1 MPYDVN
7 GNYVDDC
14 PACSSGGN
22 MCKGMEDQV
31 EERDG
36 ICFYKKKPL
45 PDNDAIISGMK
56 ASVDR
61 MAPDAVDH
69 VSEIVE
75 LRALVSRLKQ
85 RMRSMEPW
93 VVGNDAHGAIKTG
106 LADNGNLTYEI
117 H

>member
-14 PACSSGGN
+14 PACSSGGT

-75 LRALVSRLKQ
+75 LRALVSRMKGRLK
-85 RMRSMEPW
+85 SLEYN
-93 VVGNDAHGAIKTG
+93 VTGLDAHLNIAAG
-106 LADNGNLTYEI
+106 LADNGQLTYEI

>member
-1 MPYDVN
+1 MPYDAN

-22 MCKGMEDQV
+22 MCEGMEPK
-31 EERDG
+31 R
-36 ICFYKKKPL
+36 KKPL
-45 PDNDAIISGMK
+45 PDNDKPVEAITSN
-56 ASVDR
+56 
-61 MAPDAVDH
+61 VDH

-106 LADNGNLTYEI
+106 LADNGQLTYEI